1 MKSFFLIAAAFCL
14 NLVVCG
20 AQENAPDL
28 NDSKHLEKILSETVE
43 RTTNNDKAE
52 EGGKKAIEW
61 TYRKNGQKAIK
72 VTYHKNGK
80 KKTELVQING
90 KGDCLFTQ
98 YYENGQKMTE
108 AHYKNGKQD
117 GLFTEWYE
125 NGQKKREAHYKD
137 GK

>member
-1 MKSFFLIAAAFCL
+1 MKSFLLIAAAFCL

-61 TYRKNGQKAIK
+61 TYRKNGQK
-72 VTYHKNGK
+72 
-80 KKTELVQING
+80 KTELVQING